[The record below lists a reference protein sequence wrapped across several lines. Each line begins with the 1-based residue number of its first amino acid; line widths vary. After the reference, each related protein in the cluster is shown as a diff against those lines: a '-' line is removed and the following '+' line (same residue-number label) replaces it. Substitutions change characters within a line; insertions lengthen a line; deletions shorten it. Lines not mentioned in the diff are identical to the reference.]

1 MFIVQIILGC
11 IRCDVQYMV
20 LPCLAGWRSA
30 RSARS
35 AGCWV
40 CPFCCFLL
48 RILAI
53 CWASWKF
60 SESRTENSSRKC
72 HLGAPTRYRKMSLNN
87 WTGPMRR
94 SWILVVVLASMQH
107 CHLAFYAFLIN
118 FLLFLLL
125 GFTWNILKASK
136 RSKRKWNTVK
146 YFEGPSFLG
155 WEKNILSQK
164 SAEIV
169 RTLLPLV
176 LFNSIKH
183 WYQGTH
189 FPLTASRSF
198 QVWLFNTGHPW
209 FYILCLYYAL

>member
-11 IRCDVQYMV
+11 IRCNVQYMV

-30 RSARS
+30 RSA
-35 AGCWV
+35 GCWV
-40 CPFCCFLL
+40 CSFCCFLL

-107 CHLAFYAFLIN
+107 CHLALYAFLIN

-155 WEKNILSQK
+155 WEKTSCPKKVLK
-164 SAEIV
+164 SWGLCYPWCFSTASSTGIRERIFHW
-169 RTLLPLV
+169 LPLEAFRCGCLTQV
-176 LFNSIKH
+176 IHGFIYYVYIMLYSI
-183 WYQGTH
+183 
-189 FPLTASRSF
+189 L
-198 QVWLFNTGHPW
+198 
-209 FYILCLYYAL
+209 